1 MAEQLAVA
9 DLQVDIK
16 QIPLKQPFVTALHR
30 VDAVNAVRVTV
41 RLANGVTGIGTCT
54 PNEKVTGDSLSSA
67 RAVIEE
73 TIKPLV
79 LEKNLT
85 DWKELLNT
93 VKTSIVHNAPAKAA
107 VEIALYNTRA
117 NLFGLTLSQLLGGK
131 GGSVETDYTIS
142 IGKAEQM
149 IANAQKMVDQGF
161 KTLKLKLGAGHLKR
175 DIKLVE
181 DLAYATGPMVHLRL
195 DMNQAWDVRQT
206 MQAAEYWHKQG
217 LLIDFIEQPV
227 PAWDRDSMAY
237 LTRHSP
243 YPIMADE
250 SVESYEDAQRVLAK
264 NACDYINIKLMKTG
278 GLSEAQKINDLAE
291 SRGVPTMVGSM
302 IESIESLAAACAF
315 YRANPNTIF
324 ADLDAIFMVDQDPDL
339 NSYAECFGD
348 NIVVR

>member
-79 LEKNLT
+79 LGKNLT

-107 VEIALYNTRA
+107 VKIALYNTRA

-161 KTLKLKLGAGHLKR
+161 KTLKLKLGAGHLKQ

-206 MQAAEYWHKQG
+206 MQAAEY
-217 LLIDFIEQPV
+217 LLISQDFTTQCLKSLLLRPF
-227 PAWDRDSMAY
+227 S
-237 LTRHSP
+237 
-243 YPIMADE
+243 
-250 SVESYEDAQRVLAK
+250 K
-264 NACDYINIKLMKTG
+264 F
-278 GLSEAQKINDLAE
+278 KI
-291 SRGVPTMVGSM
+291 
-302 IESIESLAAACAF
+302 
-315 YRANPNTIF
+315 IF
-324 ADLDAIFMVDQDPDL
+324 FEL
-339 NSYAECFGD
+339 
-348 NIVVR
+348 

>member
-1 MAEQLAVA
+1 MSEQLAIA

-41 RLANGVTGIGTCT
+41 RLANGVTGVGTCT

-79 LEKNLT
+79 LGKNLT

-149 IANAQKMVDQGF
+149 IADAQ
-161 KTLKLKLGAGHLKR
+161 
-175 DIKLVE
+175 KLVE
-181 DLAYATGPMVHLRL
+181 DLAYAAGPMVHLRL
-195 DMNQAWDVRQT
+195 DMNQSCDVRQT

-227 PAWDRDSMAY
+227 PAWDLDSMAY

-339 NSYAECFGD
+339 NSYAECVGD

>member
-1 MAEQLAVA
+1 MAEQLAIE
-9 DLQVDIK
+9 DLQVDVK
-16 QIPLKQPFVTALHR
+16 QIPLKQPFVSALHR
-30 VDAVNAVRVTV
+30 VDAVSAVRVTV
-41 RLANGVTGIGTCT
+41 RLANGVTGVGTCT

-67 RAVIEE
+67 RDVIEE
-73 TIKPLV
+73 TIKPLI
-79 LEKNLT
+79 LGKNLT
-85 DWKELLNT
+85 DWKELLHT

-107 VEIALYNTRA
+107 VEIALYNSRA
-117 NLFGLTLSQLLGGK
+117 NLLGLTLSQLLGGK

-142 IGKAEQM
+142 IGQAEQM
-149 IANAQKMVDQGF
+149 IADAQKMVDQGF

-227 PAWDRDSMAY
+227 PAWDLDSMAY
-237 LTRHSP
+237 CHSP

-264 NACDYINIKLMKTG
+264 GACDYINIKLMKTG

-315 YRANPNTIF
+315 YRSNPNTIF

-339 NSYAECFGD
+339 NSYAECVGD

>member
-1 MAEQLAVA
+1 MAEQLAIA
-9 DLQVDIK
+9 DLQVDVK

-41 RLANGVTGIGTCT
+41 RLANGVTGVGTCT

-79 LEKNLT
+79 LGKNLT

-149 IANAQKMVDQGF
+149 IADAQKMVDQGF

-181 DLAYATGPMVHLRL
+181 DLAYAAGPMVHLRL

-227 PAWDRDSMAY
+227 PAWDLDSMAY

-278 GLSEAQKINDLAE
+278 GLSEAQEDQRL
-291 SRGVPTMVGSM
+291 SRKPGG
-302 IESIESLAAACAF
+302 
-315 YRANPNTIF
+315 ANHGRQH
-324 ADLDAIFMVDQDPDL
+324 D
-339 NSYAECFGD
+339 
-348 NIVVR
+348 